1 MTANIEL
8 LGWKVSGLRCPD
20 HEVNLCKP
28 NSSIPFAISLIQ
40 MPNGTGKTTT
50 LNLLRATLSGAAEN
64 WVEKE
69 ILELRRGK
77 DGNPK
82 GLFIVD
88 LKVDGD
94 KLTFELTI
102 NFETPSVSY
111 RTTFGSGV
119 KTGYFPPRSIS
130 TFLTQQFVELF
141 VFDGELAVNLTD
153 SRKTRAREAIDALFQ
168 LSIFEGI
175 SKLLELNWQNHV
187 SRAGHKGKKVLA
199 HRKNRLTR
207 LLGRLERLKQEKS
220 LLKKKLARQESELQ
234 KRTDA
239 YNNAIAKD
247 KNIGTKLEGVK
258 KRLEKAQ
265 DELEKHAGTM
275 ILDMRYPSRLSSDFG
290 SELQQLK
297 IKLDK
302 LKLPS
307 TTSREFFIE
316 LAEANE
322 CICGR
327 PIDDIV
333 KEAIIDRA
341 SKYLGSDEVGIL
353 NAIKKDIG
361 DHCGKDPDQ
370 HYKHHQSE
378 VAKLGALLKNRD
390 GIATEERALI
400 EQRLAQGDSEL
411 DKKKTEKDAAENELR
426 KTSLRLDELER
437 SADETDD
444 DETDCIKSLTK
455 IVEDARE
462 QLAEATSTVQ
472 LKNQTEILVAILSD
486 ALAKSRKALRMQIKD
501 ETNDRIRELLSSDP
515 VLLGDIGDSL
525 NLSGQQGA
533 SVGQTLSVAYA
544 FLATMFSR
552 GNYSLPFVVD
562 SPAGPLDLKVRP
574 QVAKLI
580 PRLTKQFVAFTISSE
595 RQKFVDPLAD
605 AAHGNVQYLTLFRE
619 TAATRGIIVPAGADR
634 TGNGVLVDGRDFFDQ
649 FDLDEE

>member
-1 MTANIEL
+1 MSANVEL

-28 NSSIPFAISLIQ
+28 NSNIPFAVSLIQ

-50 LNLLRATLSGAAEN
+50 LNLLRATLSGSAEN
-64 WVEKE
+64 WSEKE
-69 ILELRRGK
+69 ILELRSGK

-82 GLFIVD
+82 GLFIVN
-88 LKVDGD
+88 LKVDGH

-102 NFETPSVSY
+102 NFETPSVNY

-119 KTGYFPPRSIS
+119 KTGFFPPRSIS

-175 SKLLELNWQNHV
+175 NKLLELNWQNHV

-199 HRKNRLTR
+199 HRKNRFSR
-207 LLGRLERLKQEKS
+207 LQERLASLKQEKT

-239 YNNAIAKD
+239 YNSAIAKD
-247 KNIGTKLEGVK
+247 KNIGSKLEDVK
-258 KRLEKAQ
+258 SRLEKAQ
-265 DELEKHAGTM
+265 DELEKHAGSM
-275 ILDMRYPSRLSSDFG
+275 ILEMRYPSRLTAEFG
-290 SELQQLK
+290 RELKQLK

-316 LAEANE
+316 LSESNE

-327 PIDDIV
+327 PMDDTIR
-333 KEAIIDRA
+333 EAIIDRA
-341 SKYLGSDEVGIL
+341 DKYLASDKVGIL
-353 NAIKKDIG
+353 NAIKTDI
-361 DHCGKDPDQ
+361 DEHCGKNPDQ
-370 HYKHHQSE
+370 HHKRHQS
-378 VAKLGALLKNRD
+378 AITKLGTLLKSRD
-390 GIATEERALI
+390 SIATEEKALI

-411 DKKKTEKDAAENELR
+411 DTKKSEMEAARDDLSR
-426 KTSLRLDELER
+426 IKLRLDELER
-437 SADETDD
+437 PADETDD

-455 IVEDARE
+455 IVEDARQ

-472 LKNQTEILVAILSD
+472 LKNQTEILVAVIAD
-486 ALAKSRKALRMQIKD
+486 ALAKSRQALRMQIKD
-501 ETNDRIRELLSSDP
+501 ETNDRIKELLSLDP

-552 GNYSLPFVVD
+552 SNYSLPFVVD

-595 RQKFVDPLAD
+595 RQKFVDPLAE
-605 AAHGNVQYLTLFRE
+605 AALENVQYLTLFRE
-619 TAATRGIIVPAGADR
+619 TAATRKIKVPAGAIR
-634 TGNGVLVDGRDFFDQ
+634 TGNGVLVDGRQFFDR